1 MRALPLLLV
10 SSLGVLSACSIVVDV
25 QTDPVDQ
32 AIPMTSIQTKV
43 YGEVAV
49 DIPAEARGD
58 IVEIT
63 RLALEAVMV
72 NPAAHS
78 DLEFELL
85 LSTEGQATPD
95 QPSVYP
101 GALAPAYVKR
111 ATVLV
116 PVTTVRHGESLRV
129 DIPNEQSNEQLLE
142 AVTTAPRIW
151 LIAANTL
158 KPLSPLDPD
167 FGVDPLPLELRLEDI
182 VVKAQ
187 VLKSFEGASG
197 AQGALGL

>member
-116 PVTTVRHGESLRV
+116 PVTTVRHGESLPV
-129 DIPNEQSNEQLLE
+129 AIYNEQLLE

-158 KPLSPLDPD
+158 KPLPPLDPD
-167 FGVDPLPLELRLEDI
+167 FGVDPLPLDLRLNDI

-187 VLKSFEGASG
+187 VVKSFEGATG
-197 AQGALGL
+197 AQGTLGL